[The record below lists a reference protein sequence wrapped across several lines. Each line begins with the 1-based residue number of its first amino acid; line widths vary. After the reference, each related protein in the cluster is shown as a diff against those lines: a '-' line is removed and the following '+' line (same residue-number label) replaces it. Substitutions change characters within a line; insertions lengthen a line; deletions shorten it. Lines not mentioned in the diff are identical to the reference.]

1 LRRSR
6 RETLQT
12 SLHEAQGREETNRGL
27 IWFTEECMNNG
38 VPLESYVEHAERIG
52 DRELATFFR
61 RALAHSR
68 WVRPGDRRRWTRRAA
83 MDRRRR

>member
-1 LRRSR
+1 M
-6 RETLQT
+6 QT
-12 SLHEAQGREETNRGL
+12 SLHEAQGREETNPGL

-68 WVRPGDRRRWTRRAA
+68 WVRTAVIRTRPTPAHRSRPRAA
-83 MDRRRR
+83 